1 VANRHPDLVDLAKPE
16 GSADPFVVACALE
29 ERDRLASTLWAR
41 PVFVVIEEK
50 RRAPAKVHAGT
61 T

>member
-41 PVFVVIEEK
+41 PVFVV
-50 RRAPAKVHAGT
+50 
-61 T
+61 